1 MNKGEGIML
10 KDSKKL
16 LEIALRKYKET
27 NDPEVTILYDEC
39 SEIINAGY
47 VIPKILEELKENGLI
62 SEYSSLS
69 IDFTMRL
76 YLTRDGIEYFDNPQ
90 SDENT
95 ASIIKQTYYY
105 QNCNVQNN
113 TGNNNINTQNIQ
125 ENNTNELKKMILDLL
140 NTQNIQDDELKDE
153 MQSIVEDIDDN
164 RVSEKQRERWWNRLN
179 KLSII
184 STLGTTACQLAPM
197 AQEQLE
203 RVLQFIQMI

>member
-1 MNKGEGIML
+1 ML

-27 NDPEVTILYDEC
+27 NDPEVTISYDEC

-62 SEYSSLS
+62 SEHSSLS

-90 SDENT
+90 PDGRT
-95 ASIIKQTYYY
+95 ASVINQTYFY
-105 QNCNVQNN
+105 QNCSVQNN

-125 ENNTNELKKMILDLL
+125 ENDIDKLKEMVLDFL
-140 NTQNIQDDELKDE
+140 NIQNIQDDELKDE
-153 MQSIVEDIDDN
+153 MQSIVEDIEDN
-164 RVSEKQRERWWNRLN
+164 KISEKQRERWWNRLN
-179 KLSII
+179 KLSVIA
-184 STLGTTACQLAPM
+184 TLGTTACQLAPM

-203 RVLQFIQMI
+203 KILQLLQMI

>member
-1 MNKGEGIML
+1 ML

-16 LEIALRKYKET
+16 LEIALRKYKEA
-27 NDPEVTILYDEC
+27 NNPEVTILYDEC

-90 SDENT
+90 SDGNT
-95 ASIIKQTYYY
+95 ASIIKQTFHY

-113 TGNNNINTQNIQ
+113 TGNNNINTQNVQ
-125 ENNTNELKKMILDLL
+125 ENDIDKLKTMVLDFF
-140 NTQNIQDDELKDE
+140 NAHNIQDDELKDE

-164 RVSEKQRERWWNRLN
+164 RFSEKQKERWWNRLN

-184 STLGTTACQLAPM
+184 ATLGTTACQLAPI

-203 RVLQFIQMI
+203 RILQFIQMI

>member
-1 MNKGEGIML
+1 ML
-10 KDSKKL
+10 KDSNKL
-16 LEIALRKYKET
+16 LGIALRKYKET
-27 NDPEVTILYDEC
+27 NNPEVTVMYDEC

-62 SEYSSLS
+62 SENSSLS
-69 IDFTMRL
+69 MDFTMKL
-76 YLTRDGIEYFDNPQ
+76 YLTRDGIEYFDSSRP
-90 SDENT
+90 DGNT
-95 ASIIKQTYYY
+95 SSIIKQTNYY

-125 ENNTNELKKMILDLL
+125 ENNIDKLKKLILDFL
-140 NTQNIQDDELKDE
+140 NTQNMQDDELKDE

-164 RVSEKQRERWWNRLN
+164 KVSGKQKERWWNRLN

-184 STLGTTACQLAPM
+184 ATFGTTACQLAPK

-203 RVLQFIQMI
+203 EIIQFIQMI